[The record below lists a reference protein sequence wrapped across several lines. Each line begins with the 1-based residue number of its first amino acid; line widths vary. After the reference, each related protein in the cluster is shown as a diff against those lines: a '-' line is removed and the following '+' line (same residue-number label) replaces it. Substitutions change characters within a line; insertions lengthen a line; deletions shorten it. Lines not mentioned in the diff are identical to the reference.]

1 MKSSFTIEKV
11 IKAPIDDVFEAIT
24 DHRGYA
30 SMTPLRK
37 STLDKEGTPAP
48 NGLGAVRRLAA
59 VGPAIVE
66 EVVTYE
72 KPNRFAYRALSGLPV
87 KDHLGEATLF
97 EQGTSTR
104 VSYTINYTA
113 SFPGGEYVVG
123 PALKFAITGLLKGV
137 AKRVE

>member
-1 MKSSFTIEKV
+1 MKKSFTIEKV
-11 IKAPIDDVFEAIT
+11 IKAPIDRVFEAIT

-48 NGLGAVRRLAA
+48 NGLGAVRRLVA

-72 KPNRFAYRALSGLPV
+72 PPNRFAYKALSGLPV
-87 KDHLGEATLF
+87 SDHLGEATLF
-97 EQGTSTR
+97 EQGASTR
-104 VSYTINYTA
+104 VSYTINYTP
-113 SFPGGEYVVG
+113 SFPAGEYVVG
-123 PALKFAITGLLKGV
+123 PALKFAISGLLKGV